1 MKARCEL
8 SFQYPSK
15 HVASTVLQATKVDDQ
30 GFVTSSL
37 EENCI
42 IATIEAE
49 SVSSLIHTLDDYLSC
64 VSVAEQ
70 VVNKS

>member
-1 MKARCEL
+1 MKVRCEL
-8 SFQYPSK
+8 SFEYPSK

-30 GFVTSSL
+30 GFVTSSVK
-37 EENCI
+37 EKSI
-42 IATIEAE
+42 HATIEAE
-49 SVSSLIHTLDDYLSC
+49 SVSSLMHTLDDYLSC